1 MLFYCSVS
9 VYVEKK
15 AIVQKKTE
23 EIQIKKKSKKGKGSK
38 YVWIRFGHNWR
49 HQNQRFPNA
58 SPK

>member
-38 YVWIRFGHNWR
+38 YV
-49 HQNQRFPNA
+49 
-58 SPK
+58 